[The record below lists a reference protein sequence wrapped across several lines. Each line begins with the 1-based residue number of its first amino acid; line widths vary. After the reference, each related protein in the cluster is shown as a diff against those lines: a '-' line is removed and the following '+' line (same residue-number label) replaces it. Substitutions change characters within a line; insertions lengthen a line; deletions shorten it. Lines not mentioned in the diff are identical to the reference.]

1 MPNRLLIPILFFA
14 LASPAIAKDAKDT
27 SLPRPALFDDLI
39 NCRNITDDSE
49 RLACYDGKVGALD
62 EAQKNEEIIV
72 TDREAVKQAKRGL
85 FGFSIPKLKIFGS
98 EGDDQLKEL
107 TSTVRSAR
115 VDRGG
120 KWIIILEDGAKWKQ
134 VGSEYVRGHP
144 KAGMGVR
151 IRKASF
157 GTYFVNVD
165 GRRAIRM
172 KRVN

>member
-1 MPNRLLIPILFFA
+1 M
-14 LASPAIAKDAKDT
+14 T
-27 SLPRPALFDDLI
+27 
-39 NCRNITDDSE
+39 
-49 RLACYDGKVGALD
+49 CYDGKVGALD

-72 TDREAVKQAKRGL
+72 TDREAVKQVKRGL
-85 FGFSIPKLKIFGS
+85 FGFSPHKP
-98 EGDDQLKEL
+98 KEL
-107 TSTVRSAR
+107 ISTIKSAR
-115 VDRGG
+115 IDRSG
-120 KWIIILEDGAKWKQ
+120 KLTIVLEDGAKWRQ

-165 GRRAIRM
+165 GHRAIRM